1 MKQYLDLC
9 WSILNEGVWKEA
21 ARLGMPRTKSIN
33 SVILKFDLAKGFPLL
48 TTKKMYTKGIFTEL
62 LWLLRGETNIH
73 YLLKHNCHVWDG
85 DAYKYYCKHHTENCL
100 LKDDWLELCTN
111 EKVPEGEM
119 GHIYGWQWRRIPERD
134 QIVYLIENI
143 KNNPNSR
150 YHILESWNVK
160 DIAENAMAL
169 SPCHKQMQF
178 FVREDKLDMMF
189 YIRSN
194 DIPLGFP
201 FNVACYAT
209 ILQLF
214 SDILGYEPGILT
226 YVGGDVHIYENQIPM
241 IEEQM
246 QREPR
251 QLPTLKI
258 SGPNAYKYWSLVD
271 DKWKFDFDSFINQF
285 EPENFK
291 IMNYDPYP
299 TIKIPL
305 SVGL

>member
-1 MKQYLDLC
+1 M
-9 WSILNEGVWKEA
+9 
-21 ARLGMPRTKSIN
+21 
-33 SVILKFDLAKGFPLL
+33 
-48 TTKKMYTKGIFTEL
+48 
-62 LWLLRGETNIH
+62 
-73 YLLKHNCHVWDG
+73 
-85 DAYKYYCKHHTENCL
+85 
-100 LKDDWLELCTN
+100 
-111 EKVPEGEM
+111 
-119 GHIYGWQWRRIPERD
+119 
-134 QIVYLIENI
+134 
-143 KNNPNSR
+143 
-150 YHILESWNVK
+150 
-160 DIAENAMAL
+160 
-169 SPCHKQMQF
+169 
-178 FVREDKLDMMF
+178 
-189 YIRSN
+189 SN

-214 SDILGYEPGILT
+214 SDILGYEPGVLT

-251 QLPTLKI
+251 QLPTLQI

-291 IMNYDPYP
+291 IMNYDSYP